1 MSCRRL
7 RLRCATLVRHPYCY
21 SARSE
26 KFKAFNVVLKLTFI
40 VDGYLGIKF
49 KDTGSIKLSLQQ

>member
-1 MSCRRL
+1 M
-7 RLRCATLVRHPYCY
+7 RCATLVRHPYCY
-21 SARSE
+21 SARSESE